1 MFLMFILRDLITFR
15 GSVAL
20 PPPPITTLNHIFIKG
35 FNKKTHLT
43 TIHYPVPSM
52 HTSSLTH
59 SFIHLLIPADPLQLL
74 LAGM

>member
-20 PPPPITTLNHIFIKG
+20 FFPPSTLNHIFIKG

-43 TIHYPVPSM
+43 TIHYLVPSM